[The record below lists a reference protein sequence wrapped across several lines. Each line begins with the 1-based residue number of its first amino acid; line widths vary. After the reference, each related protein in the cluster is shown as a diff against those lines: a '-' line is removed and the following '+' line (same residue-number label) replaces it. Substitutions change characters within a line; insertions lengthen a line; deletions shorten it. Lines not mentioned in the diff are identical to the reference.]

1 MDESRL
7 TTRANESLRH
17 AMRRR
22 AITAPTRAAWL
33 VLGCVALLSCVV
45 LGAGQA
51 SAAASTSASATG
63 GWIRFAQFVPSAA
76 PVDVKV
82 DGSTIATDL
91 AFRGVTG
98 YLMVSPGVHDVVVV
112 SSSASAGA
120 APLAT
125 GHATVPAGG
134 AVTVTAVASTAVKSS
149 AGGSTA
155 GGMALQVFPDDLAA
169 PAPGHANVRVI
180 HTIPGAPRVN
190 AVLTSAIRSSNPP
203 LVLGPVG
210 YGQASSYVS
219 IAAGMY
225 QLKIK
230 ALNGETVATG
240 NNWRVFAG
248 DVISVVVVETSAGPS
263 LEILS
268 DAASTASDPAGGVQT
283 GFGGTAPRSDLAKE
297 AMLPVGLALVF
308 FIALAGVLRGRRLI
322 GLRDLTHPS
331 DAS

>member
-7 TTRANESLRH
+7 TNRASESLRR
-17 AMRRR
+17 ARRR
-22 AITAPTRAAWL
+22 GIAASTRAAWS
-33 VLGCVALLSCVV
+33 VLGCVVLLSFVF
-45 LGAGQA
+45 LSAAPA
-51 SAAASTSASATG
+51 SAAASASASAAG

-98 YLMVSPGVHDVVVV
+98 YLMVSAGVHTVVVV
-112 SSSASAGA
+112 SSDASAGA
-120 APLAT
+120 APIAT
-125 GHATVPAGG
+125 GHATVPNGG
-134 AVTVTAVASTAVKSS
+134 AVTVTAVASTGVKSS

-190 AVLTSAIRSSNPP
+190 AVLTSVIRSSNPS

-219 IAAGMY
+219 IPAGMY

-248 DVISVVVVETSAGPS
+248 DVVSVVVVETSSGPS

-283 GFGGTAPRSDLAKE
+283 GFGGTAPRSSLAKE

-308 FIALAGVLRGRRLI
+308 FIALAGLLRGRRPLSV
-322 GLRDLTHPS
+322 RDLTHHG
-331 DAS
+331 DAA